1 MLVDLGYSMY
11 SVGVFLGVLVP
22 GFLSDRFGRKKM
34 MFLAMAVSAIS
45 TLASA
50 YVQDYTTFLVLRSSF
65 LGWLFL
71 VIQLF

>member
-22 GFLSDRFGRKKM
+22 GFFSDKFGRKKM
-34 MFLAMAVSAIS
+34 MFGAMAVSGVG

-50 YVQDYTTFLVLRSSF
+50 FAPNYTTFLAMR
-65 LGWLFL
+65 
-71 VIQLF
+71 

>member
-1 MLVDLGYSMY
+1 MIFQVLVDLGYSMY

-22 GFLSDRFGRKKM
+22 GFFSDRFGRKKM

-50 YVQDYTTFLVLRSSF
+50 FVQDYTTFLVLR
-65 LGWLFL
+65 
-71 VIQLF
+71 